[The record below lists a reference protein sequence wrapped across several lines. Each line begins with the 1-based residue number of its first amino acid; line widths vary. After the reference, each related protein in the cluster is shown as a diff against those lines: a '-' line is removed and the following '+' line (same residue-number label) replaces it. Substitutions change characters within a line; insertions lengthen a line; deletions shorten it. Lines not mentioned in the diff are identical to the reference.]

1 MTTAIRDASVSLQR
15 LLSDRLATDPDVL
28 AALPPGGSLTVSLS
42 SPDDMAKVPDQG
54 LSLWLYKLSRDGF
67 TSNAGL
73 SRVSGRRMRTPP
85 LPLRLHYLLTPM
97 LELDNGIGAP
107 EFEQTVLGKTLQVL
121 AEEPILRGAQLVGG
135 THSQLGQLAVR
146 LETLSTEEMTRV
158 WDALESNYRLSVS
171 YEVTIVPIEVRR
183 EFEGP
188 PVGMLDTR
196 VGTAYAGQPA

>member
-15 LLSDRLATDPDVL
+15 LLNDRLGADPDVL
-28 AALPPGGSLTVSLS
+28 AALPPGASLTVSLS

-54 LSLWLYKLSRDGF
+54 LSLWLYKLTRDDHAC
-67 TSNAGL
+67 NPGL
-73 SRVSGRRMRTPP
+73 VRVSGGRMRTPP

-121 AEEPILRGAQLVGG
+121 AEEPILRGPQIVGG
-135 THSQLGQLAVR
+135 LNSQLGQLTVR

-183 EFEGP
+183 EFVGP
-188 PVGMLDTR
+188 PVGLLDAR
-196 VGTAYAGQPA
+196 LGTAYAEEGA

>member
-15 LLSDRLATDPDVL
+15 LLNDRLGADPDVL
-28 AALPPGGSLTVSLS
+28 AALPPGASLTVSLS

-54 LSLWLYKLSRDGF
+54 LSLWLYKLTRDDHAC
-67 TSNAGL
+67 NRGL
-73 SRVSGRRMRTPP
+73 VRVSGGRMRTPP

-121 AEEPILRGAQLVGG
+121 AEEPILRGPQIVGG
-135 THSQLGQLAVR
+135 LNSQLGQLSVR

-183 EFEGP
+183 EFVGP
-188 PVGMLDTR
+188 PVGLLDAR
-196 VGTAYAGQPA
+196 LGTAYAEQDA